1 MRSVDETLRPMHDF
15 HDRIMYSATP
25 PARSQAAAGLDRSA
39 PRANEHGLFRYTVP
53 GFMMSPPSIER
64 IALYHYITKSRQ
76 DFVDKR
82 SRGSGTAKVRTW
94 DEFEDVSKCAIC
106 PPSPCTVNTARP
118 AQIARP
124 WRGHSTL
131 GACNRAP

>member
-15 HDRIMYSATP
+15 HDRVMFTSTAPAYSSKA
-25 PARSQAAAGLDRSA
+25 PAGEM
-39 PRANEHGLFRYTVP
+39 PGPNKHGLFRYPVP
-53 GFMMSPPSIER
+53 GFMMSPPVIKR

-94 DEFEDVSKCAIC
+94 DEFEDVASYV
-106 PPSPCTVNTARP
+106 PPCS
-118 AQIARP
+118 
-124 WRGHSTL
+124 WRRSW
-131 GACNRAP
+131 R